1 MLMAKPRGDAVGLA
15 AALLS
20 DLTVADFLVG
30 TVVDLLAMLTAFPE
44 ENALHHAAHKNNYSC
59 LRFIYINLSTF

>member
-15 AALLS
+15 AVLLAG
-20 DLTVADFLVG
+20 LTVADFLVG

-44 ENALHHAAHKNNYSC
+44 EMQRTKITIAACAL
-59 LRFIYINLSTF
+59 FILI